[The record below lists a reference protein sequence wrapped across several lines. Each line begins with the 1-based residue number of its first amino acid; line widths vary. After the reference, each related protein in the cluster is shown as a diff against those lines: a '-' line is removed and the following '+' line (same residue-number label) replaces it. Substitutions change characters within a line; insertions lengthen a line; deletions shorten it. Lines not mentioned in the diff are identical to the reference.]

1 MAIKEI
7 RWHGKTEEEVRKLD
21 LRDFMKLVP
30 ARPRRSLKRG
40 FTDLQKRLLR
50 KIERNEPN
58 LRTQCRDMIIIPA
71 MLGKMILVHRGKE
84 FQPVTITIDTLGHYL
99 GEFVMTRKPVS
110 HSAAGIG
117 ATRSSK
123 AISAR

>member
-1 MAIKEI
+1 MALKEF
-7 RWHGKTEEEVRKLD
+7 RWHGKTEEEVKKLD
-21 LRDFMKLVP
+21 LRDFMQLVP

-40 FTDLQKRLLR
+40 FTDLQKRFLR
-50 KIERNEPN
+50 KIERNETK
-58 LRTQCRDMIIIPA
+58 LRTQCRDMVIIPS
-71 MLGKMILVHRGKE
+71 MLGKTILVHRGKE
-84 FQPVTITIDTLGHYL
+84 FMPVTISIDMLGHYL
-99 GEFVMTRKPVS
+99 GEFIMTRKPVS

>member
-1 MAIKEI
+1 MALKEF
-7 RWHGKTEEEVRKLD
+7 RWHGKTEEEVKKLD
-21 LRDFMKLVP
+21 LRDFMQLIP
-30 ARPRRSLKRG
+30 SRPRRSLKRG
-40 FTDLQKRLLR
+40 FTDLQKRFLR
-50 KIERNEPN
+50 KIERNEAK
-58 LRTQCRDMIIIPA
+58 LRTQCRDMVIIPS
-71 MLGKMILVHRGKE
+71 MLGKTILVHRGKE
-84 FQPVTITIDTLGHYL
+84 FLPVTISIDMLGHYL

>member
-1 MAIKEI
+1 MALKEF

-21 LRDFMKLVP
+21 LRDFMQLVP
-30 ARPRRSLKRG
+30 ARPRRSLQRG

-50 KIERNEPN
+50 KIERKETN
-58 LRTQCRDMIIIPA
+58 LRTQCRDMVIIPA
-71 MLGKMILVHRGKE
+71 MLGKVILVHRGKE
-84 FQPVTITIDTLGHYL
+84 FLPVTITVDMLGHYL
-99 GEFVMTRKPVS
+99 GEFIMTRKPVS

>member
-1 MAIKEI
+1 MIKEF
-7 RWHGKTEEEVRKLD
+7 RWHGKTEEEVKKLD
-21 LRDFMKLVP
+21 LRDFMQLVP

-40 FTDLQKRLLR
+40 FTDLQKRFLR
-50 KIERNEPN
+50 KIERNEAK
-58 LRTQCRDMIIIPA
+58 LRTQCRDMVIIPS
-71 MLGKMILVHRGKE
+71 MLGKTILVHRGKE
-84 FQPVTITIDTLGHYL
+84 FLPVTISIDMLGHYL

>member
-1 MAIKEI
+1 MALKEF

-21 LRDFMKLVP
+21 LRDFMQLVP
-30 ARPRRSLKRG
+30 ARPRRSLQRG

-50 KIERNEPN
+50 KIERKETN
-58 LRTQCRDMIIIPA
+58 LRTQCRDMVIIPA

-84 FQPVTITIDTLGHYL
+84 FLPVTITVDMLGHYL
-99 GEFVMTRKPVS
+99 GEFIMTRKPVS

>member
-1 MAIKEI
+1 MALKEF
-7 RWHGKTEEEVRKLD
+7 RWHGKTEEEVKKLD
-21 LRDFMKLVP
+21 LRDFMQLVP

-40 FTDLQKRLLR
+40 FTDLQKRFLR
-50 KIERNEPN
+50 KIERNEAK
-58 LRTQCRDMIIIPA
+58 LRTQCRDMVIIPS
-71 MLGKMILVHRGKE
+71 MLGKTILVHRGKE
-84 FQPVTITIDTLGHYL
+84 FLPVTISIDMLGHYL